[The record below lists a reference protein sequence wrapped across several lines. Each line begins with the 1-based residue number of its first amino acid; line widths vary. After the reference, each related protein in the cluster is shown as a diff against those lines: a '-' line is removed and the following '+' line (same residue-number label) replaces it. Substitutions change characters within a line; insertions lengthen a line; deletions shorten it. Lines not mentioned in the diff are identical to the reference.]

1 MRKKELL
8 LKISKEIKL
17 ILNEM
22 EYSFDSKKTK
32 DFEKKSKE
40 LNKKVESFIKLK
52 P

>member
-22 EYSFDSKKTK
+22 ENFFDSK
-32 DFEKKSKE
+32 
-40 LNKKVESFIKLK
+40 NSFGIF
-52 P
+52 